1 MKQCKLNSILS
12 VLLALVMVFSMAPM
26 TAYADG
32 VSPHGE
38 SLVDPITED
47 MIPEGVITI
56 PQACETADDSVVTVI
71 GQVVYR
77 YGKNGSTNTT
87 ILEDV
92 IGGEIVGLQIFNA
105 CADYKVGDVVKVT
118 GKLNTYG
125 GVKQI
130 TAPSEGKI
138 EIELV
143 TSEKK
148 PIAAQEVTISQLREG
163 GEKYLSEYVYIKDIV
178 MGVYSTSNTP
188 VSDNN
193 GKTIN
198 IYQAAELPSDVTPA
212 DVICVYACYSRYNTT
227 YQLRNGSRDDYV
239 LKPKAGDKV
248 VIYNLSSKGV
258 LALQDENTENPSIE
272 NAAAK
277 VVDDKAFLSY
287 GGLVFTVEKNGAYYR
302 FKNETF
308 GYLCSNGTGNNAFYS
323 LTASDDAD
331 WKLFSGKKGGFN
343 MESRK
348 AKSNATSS
356 QYLEYYAGAYKTCSM
371 SDVTDYDIYEFMF
384 YPCANVDSDLT
395 GGVCNTNLKYTVTYA
410 LGEDGGEGSIEP
422 GTKIHDEKFMLSSET
437 FTRDGYKQVGWW
449 SIENGQYR
457 SYKLGDTYTTNADV
471 TMYPSWNE
479 IITLEVP
486 FTTTVKK
493 GGNVSPGN
501 TTFTLEIV
509 NTRGTRMMFDD
520 DVNILGSVTTNGVGD
535 YKGTLTITGPSLS
548 ISKIF
553 ASSGFPN
560 FIFVQQVNDGKP
572 NWTYDDT
579 VWAVMLPIVEQDI
592 GENEEE
598 NGPPIL
604 IFPTIIE
611 KDNDNLEQYVP
622 NADDDY
628 ANCVEMMSFTNTYT
642 RSIIILPP
650 PIQTEPEPTEP
661 ELTEPEPTEPAE
673 PEETP
678 IPTEPEEPTESIQET
693 VASDDVPKT
702 GDDSNMILWITL
714 LLASGFGAT
723 GAVVYSKRKKYVK

>member
-12 VLLALVMVFSMAPM
+12 VLLALVMVFSMVPM